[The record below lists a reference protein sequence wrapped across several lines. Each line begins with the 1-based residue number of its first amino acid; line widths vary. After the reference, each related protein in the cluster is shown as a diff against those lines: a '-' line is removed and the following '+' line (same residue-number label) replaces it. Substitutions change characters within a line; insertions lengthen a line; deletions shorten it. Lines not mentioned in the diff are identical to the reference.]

1 MNDKNPS
8 PDQQLDLSQKWEAAF
23 RELLD
28 QIYWV
33 GYSEQLAKENLEA
46 YQTEYFYFISLYDEP
61 PPAND
66 VEAAAEFISSIY
78 KD

>member
-1 MNDKNPS
+1 MNDKNPI
-8 PDQQLDLSQKWEAAF
+8 PDQHLDVSQKWEVPF

-33 GYSEQLAKENLEA
+33 GYSEQLAKENLQA
-46 YQTEYFYFISLYDEP
+46 YQTQYFYFISLYDEP

-66 VEAAAEFISSIY
+66 VETAVQL
-78 KD
+78 